1 MFSLAKS
8 LDNILDTYTD
18 VISTKYHIPKD
29 ELVSLLEKVVETN
42 FKPKPFY
49 KNKCPPTLY
58 TEKFEKKETVISPP
72 AKIEENNDKTVDI
85 DVLITSLEN
94 KEEPKK
100 KESPGKKKKKE
111 KKTKREFKRCPYQP
125 KKGKNEGVVCNKKI
139 YDNEKEFCSIHRP
152 KKNKKTKEMKKV
164 CKVSVSVKLEKKNS
178 YDDINEEILTDEEE
192 RKSTG
197 KESDA
202 ESLTSIDL
210 EEVKTKNV
218 EDIIGLLKEV
228 DLLEE

>member
-8 LDNILDTYTD
+8 LDNILNTYTNA
-18 VISTKYHIPKD
+18 ISTKYHIPKD

-42 FKPKPFY
+42 FKPKPAY
-49 KNKCPPTLY
+49 KNKCPPTIY
-58 TEKFEKKETVISPP
+58 TENFEKKEAVISPP
-72 AKIEENNDKTVDI
+72 VEIEENKDKTVDI
-85 DVLITSLEN
+85 DVLITSLEK

-100 KESPGKKKKKE
+100 KESPGKKKKK
-111 KKTKREFKRCPYQP
+111 KAKREFKRCPYKP
-125 KKGKNEGVVCNKKI
+125 KKGKNEGILCNKKI

-164 CKVSVSVKLEKKNS
+164 CKVSVPIKLEKKNS

-192 RKSTG
+192 RKSVG
-197 KESDA
+197 KESDT
-202 ESLTSIDL
+202 ESLPSIDL